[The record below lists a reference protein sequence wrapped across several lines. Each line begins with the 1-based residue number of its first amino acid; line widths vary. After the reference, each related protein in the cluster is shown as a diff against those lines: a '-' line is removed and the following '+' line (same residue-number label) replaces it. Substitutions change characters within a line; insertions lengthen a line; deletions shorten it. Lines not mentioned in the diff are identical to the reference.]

1 MFFSAK
7 GQAGG
12 NRRLKD
18 SRTPPQQAP
27 PPLSAPP
34 IAPPPRRRYTSH
46 RGGAMAACGLLVLA
60 RAALGR
66 PPPRV
71 EGFRQQP
78 SSTLSSA
85 SEGACGGPAPG
96 SRGAPEGEPRH
107 PASQELTAAE
117 RLIAGLHQAACAVR
131 PAPDCP
137 AASAPARAQ
146 PPDPGGSPGRRGR
159 SCRSSASGLG
169 LDRRRASAGR
179 VLRET
184 WPHSCVRVGLGF

>member
-1 MFFSAK
+1 
-7 GQAGG
+7 
-12 NRRLKD
+12 
-18 SRTPPQQAP
+18 
-27 PPLSAPP
+27 
-34 IAPPPRRRYTSH
+34 
-46 RGGAMAACGLLVLA
+46 MAACGLPVLA

-66 PPPRV
+66 PPPRA

-159 SCRSSASGLG
+159 SCWSSASGLG
-169 LDRRRASAGR
+169 QDRRRASAGR

-184 WPHSCVRVGLGF
+184 WPHSCVRVGLGFSSVSQLRACLGVCVLSRALRCVSVLGGERGVKEPKMKH